1 MHGLPFVLLF
11 VAMTF
16 LSWGA
21 YGPVLH
27 HGTRAMGN
35 DSLRA
40 FVGVGLAYF
49 IIAVIVPVYI
59 LRKTG
64 EKGHWSILG
73 TTYSIIAGA
82 VGAVGALG
90 VILALVYKGNPVYVM
105 PIVFGFAP
113 IVNTLV
119 TAWMGK
125 AFKQISGVFIAGILA
140 AACGAGGVLAFK
152 PTLHHTASPS
162 AEAGHTSASPTTT
175 TLPASAPVDSP
186 EPAPASTDVSVDLA
200 PQAKPANPPAEDTA
214 TKQAEP
220 TNPNNNAGP
229 STITTPTET
238 TAPTPSQPLAENEVP
253 PVSAQKSATE
263 KTQDPEK
270 SVAPQSP
277 PPTTPAPVTPSES
290 AQQIPPPVVN
300 PPQIQPATAP
310 LDKRPADS
318 SKPAQADVET
328 ASPPP
333 VVNPPQLEQASKLN
347 WTRAEPRA
355 VRLVMALANETESGN
370 SAVVADAA
378 ETAEGNMLRIILS
391 IVMAAFCWGAYG
403 PMLHQGQSR
412 MGGSRLR
419 PFICVGLA
427 YFLIAVAAPM
437 YIISTRDSI
446 GQWTMPGLGWSI
458 AAGVAGAMGALGII
472 LAFNAG
478 GKPFYVMPLVF
489 GFAPVVNTFITL
501 TQAGLWSQVEPRF
514 WISLAVV
521 IAGAIT
527 VLTNAPKPKPHA
539 TPGAKH

>member
-1 MHGLPFVLLF
+1 MQGLPFVLLF

-27 HGTRAMGN
+27 HGTQAMGN

-49 IIAVIVPVYI
+49 FIAVIVPILI
-59 LRKTG
+59 LRRTG
-64 EKGHWSILG
+64 EKGHWSIVG
-73 TTYSIIAGA
+73 TSYSILAGS
-82 VGAVGALG
+82 VGAIGALG

-119 TAWMGK
+119 TAWMGN
-125 AFKQISGVFIAGILA
+125 AFKQISPIFIVGVLA

-152 PTLHHTASPS
+152 PRAAAHASTGVNAAEHDDANLKVPEVEMPPPAPDLQAPAPSLPTPATKEIAQDKTSPDSDQKAKQARNEQPESTPATTATRPS
-162 AEAGHTSASPTTT
+162 TTVPAVPPTPSKSNESTQTAPTTK
-175 TLPASAPVDSP
+175 P
-186 EPAPASTDVSVDLA
+186 EPSDKPAPAQSAPAVATSDIP
-200 PQAKPANPPAEDTA
+200 PQA
-214 TKQAEP
+214 
-220 TNPNNNAGP
+220 PN
-229 STITTPTET
+229 
-238 TAPTPSQPLAENEVP
+238 
-253 PVSAQKSATE
+253 
-263 KTQDPEK
+263 
-270 SVAPQSP
+270 
-277 PPTTPAPVTPSES
+277 VT
-290 AQQIPPPVVN
+290 N
-300 PPQIQPATAP
+300 PPQIDPPKNTTEPKATSP
-310 LDKRPADS
+310 
-318 SKPAQADVET
+318 QQ
-328 ASPPP
+328 PPP
-333 VVNPPQLEQASKLN
+333 VINPPQLQQSDKSAN
-347 WTRAEPRA
+347 NPRIPRTA
-355 VRLVMALANETESGN
+355 RYVMVLA
-370 SAVVADAA
+370 ADAPNESA
-378 ETAEGNMLRIILS
+378 ATAASESTEGNLLKIILS

-427 YFLIAVAAPM
+427 YFLIAVAAPL
-437 YIISTRDSI
+437 YIISSRASV
-446 GQWTMPGLGWSI
+446 GAWTAPGLGWSF
-458 AAGVAGAMGALGII
+458 AAGVAGALGALGII

-501 TQAGLWSQVEPRF
+501 TESGLWSQIKPSF

-539 TPGAKH
+539 PPNAK